1 MQACEKPAIYGARKK
16 HGSLPYAGTGPV
28 AAVRQILSEATRVRS
43 GKRVDS
49 VVSAGMQS
57 SIKTKKACCAA
68 GAAQQQ
74 TGKPRRGCCARATSD
89 CSSSTVKGDIQRRS
103 VGADHAAAAGIRM
116 PL

>member
-49 VVSAGMQS
+49 VVSAGHAEQHQDQKGVLCGRGRS
-57 SIKTKKACCAA
+57 TTDRQ
-68 GAAQQQ
+68 AQ
-74 TGKPRRGCCARATSD
+74 AWLL
-89 CSSSTVKGDIQRRS
+89 CSCDE
-103 VGADHAAAAGIRM
+103 
-116 PL
+116 